1 MRIDRVTYHYLANLG
16 DYQNEKIEL
25 SAVLEEGET
34 PEDAIAKLKEQT
46 LAMAGKSYQRLEKD
60 RWNLA
65 QEVKQLEQKLKKA
78 QEDWDAMAE
87 FLRTQGLKP
96 DAPNSPVFNNLLPSS
111 QEVEVLDAVPF

>member
-16 DYQNEKIEL
+16 DYQNERIEL

-34 PEDAIAKLKEQT
+34 PEEAIAKLKQQV
-46 LAMAGKSYQRLEKD
+46 LAMAGKSYQSLEKE

-65 QEVKQLEQKLKKA
+65 QEVKKLEEKLKKA
-78 QEDWDAMAE
+78 QADWDAMAE
-87 FLRTQGLKP
+87 FLRVQGIKP
-96 DAPNSPVFNNLLPSS
+96 DAPISPVFANLLPSS